1 MKLENEFLC
10 VEISEAGAE
19 VTRVYDKEN
28 AVEILW
34 NADAKY
40 WKRHS
45 PVLFPNVGKTWNN
58 TVLFDGVQYPASQHG
73 FARDTR
79 FSVVTETEDT
89 VAFMMQSTADTKK
102 LYPFEFELC
111 ISYRL
116 QGKELEVQWQVKNC
130 DDKKMYFTIGG
141 HPAFAFAE
149 EGEVK
154 TDYCLKFPG
163 REKLDYMKID
173 LATGTGIPTPTYP
186 MELKEGYHPLNEEMF
201 EIDTFVF
208 DGGQI
213 EEAWLCRKDGTPYV
227 GVRCKDFPNFGIW
240 SPAGAPFVCLEP
252 WCGRCDNYGFDG
264 DVSTKPGINSLAAGE
279 IFEKKYQIV
288 VA

>member
-10 VEISEAGAE
+10 VEISETGAE

-28 AVEILW
+28 VVEILW

-89 VAFMMQSTADTKK
+89 VTFMMQSTADTKK

-149 EGEVK
+149 EGEGK
-154 TDYCLKFPG
+154 TDYRLKFPG

-264 DVSTKPGINSLAAGE
+264 DVSMKPGINSLAAGE

>member
-89 VAFMMQSTADTKK
+89 VTFMMQSTADTKK
-102 LYPFEFELC
+102 LYPFEFELL

-116 QGKELEVQWQVKNC
+116 QRKALEVQWQVKNC

-163 REKLDYMKID
+163 KETLDYMKID

-186 MELKEGYHPLNEEMF
+186 MELKDGYHPLNEEMF

-208 DGGQI
+208 DGTQI
-213 EEAWLCRKDGTPYV
+213 EEAWLCKKDGTPYV

-264 DVSTKPGINSLAAGE
+264 DVSTKPGINSLDAGE
-279 IFEKKYQIV
+279 TFEKKYQIV

>member
-58 TVLFDGVQYPASQHG
+58 TVLFDGGQYPASQHG

-79 FSVVTETEDT
+79 FSVVAETEDT
-89 VAFMMQSTADTKK
+89 VTFMMQSTTETKK

-116 QGKELEVQWQVKNC
+116 YGKELEVQWQVKNC
-130 DDKKMYFTIGG
+130 DNKKMYFTIGG

-186 MELKEGYHPLNEEMF
+186 MELKDGYHPLNEEMF

-208 DGGQI
+208 DGSQI
-213 EEAWLCRKDGTPYV
+213 EEAWLCKKDGTPYV